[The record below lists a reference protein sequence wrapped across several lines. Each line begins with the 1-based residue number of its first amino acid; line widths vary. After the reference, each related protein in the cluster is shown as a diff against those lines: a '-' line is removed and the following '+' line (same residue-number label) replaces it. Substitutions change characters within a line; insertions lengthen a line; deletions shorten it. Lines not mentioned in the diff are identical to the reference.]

1 MKKIICLMLGL
12 SYGLFHSQSQD
23 LAKIAQGK
31 YLGLQSISDREK
43 NLFGYLALY
52 DLGKT
57 ESDKKKNKLE
67 YILFDKNLN
76 SLSTGNFESDE
87 TAVEYYPY
95 LNSTK
100 QVVITPSFKIYDFA
114 FDKSFYIPSD
124 FVINLSDYQIKKKDK
139 LEYDG
144 TNLTFI
150 SSSKTNKEIKDD
162 NKDLKKEKGYKLY
175 SEIVELDNGQTII
188 SEFKDEK
195 SGSKDIMVSL
205 FNKDHQKL
213 WEYRFFDKDHKRN
226 SVKFKV
232 ANYDDD
238 VLIAKIF
245 KYQEGDPEYYFM
257 VFDMKTGKPLNKLP
271 FPYETHLY
279 ITLDS
284 VDGPINS
291 KYNTDKKL
299 TSLLKYSGSSS
310 NIEGFVKLTYDK
322 SLNQLSFNEINLQ
335 DIYKDHK
342 DIEELKDPFDSK
354 DLDIQSVN
362 FLQNND
368 VFVILQKI
376 NRRKNDVS
384 DLVVMDY
391 DPDMNLRNIKTYP
404 SQKNS
409 TYLFSQYLNDKKD
422 LAFFYANT
430 EKKNREKKWNLYIN
444 TFING
449 QFKQEILP
457 MSSENNFVIPYNA
470 KEGYILLQELNEKE
484 KYNKIRL
491 ERLNY

>member
-1 MKKIICLMLGL
+1 MKKITCLMLGL
-12 SYGLFHSQSQD
+12 FYGLFHSQTQD
-23 LAKIAQGK
+23 LATIAQGK
-31 YLGLQSISDREK
+31 YLGLQSISDNEK
-43 NLFGYLALY
+43 NLFGYMALY

-57 ESDKKKNKLE
+57 ENDKKKNKLE
-67 YILFDKNLN
+67 YFLFDKNLN

-95 LNSTK
+95 LNSKK
-100 QVVITPSFKIYDFA
+100 QLIITPSFKLHDYA
-114 FDKSFYIPSD
+114 FDNSFYVPSD
-124 FVINLSDYQIKKKDK
+124 FIIDLHDYQIKKKDK

-144 TNLTFI
+144 TNLTSI
-150 SSSKTNKEIKDD
+150 SSSKTNRELKDD

-175 SEIVELDNGQTII
+175 SEIVELDNGQTVI
-188 SEFKDEK
+188 SEFKDAK
-195 SGSKDIMVSL
+195 NGFKDIKVSL
-205 FNKDHQKL
+205 FSKDHQKL
-213 WEYRFFDKDHKRN
+213 WEYPFFDKDHKNN
-226 SVKFKV
+226 SVKFKI

-257 VFDMKTGKPLNKLP
+257 VFDMKTGKVLNQLP

-279 ITLDS
+279 ISLNS
-284 VDGPINS
+284 VDGIINS
-291 KYNTDKKL
+291 KYNTDKTL

-322 SLNQLSFNEINLQ
+322 TRNQLSFNETNFQ
-335 DIYKDHK
+335 DHYKDHK
-342 DIEELKDPFDSK
+342 DIEELKEPFDSK
-354 DLDIQSVN
+354 DLDIKSVN

-376 NRRKNDVS
+376 NRRNNDVS

-422 LAFFYANT
+422 IAFFYANT
-430 EKKNREKKWNLYIN
+430 EKKNKEKKWSLYIN

-449 QFKQEILP
+449 QFKQEVLP